1 MNRTSAPQ
9 MNPLLVLVLAGLP
22 VLVSAQSS
30 TQGTIRQAEPPAATE
45 PVAKPKLAAPAPGR
59 ASRAQ
64 RKPSA
69 QPKPAA
75 PAPVIAPLAPG
86 DLARRSEA
94 ELEALIAEQR
104 GVLKQSP
111 RDETARRNLGLIS
124 VEAANR
130 VLDAQSMGRTQDVAS
145 YAALIKASLADTIW
159 RVTQLAREDPVRA
172 QAALG
177 LYYAEG
183 VLVAKDPLRG
193 CDLFAKAAAAGH
205 LAAAYRSSE
214 CLAKSDPGSA
224 RRWLERSAS
233 GGNPAAQEALGRAC
247 IEGDNSDAAC
257 AKKWLEPAAAKGR
270 VSAMSVLAW
279 LYVREGTPES
289 SARASELYRAAAEGG
304 DLAAQ
309 NNLGELY
316 ETGRGVSRNAAQALF
331 WYRKSAESGFAPAQ
345 FNLAR
350 LLAFGLGTE
359 RDTVAAREWATK
371 AQGQGVAQASEL
383 LRLIA
388 EGEKPR

>member
-1 MNRTSAPQ
+1 MY
-9 MNPLLVLVLAGLP
+9 PLLGLVLAVLP
-22 VLVSAQSS
+22 ILVSAQSA
-30 TQGTIRQAEPPAATE
+30 TQGTIRRAEPPAAAE
-45 PVAKPKLAAPAPGR
+45 PVAEPKVVKPTS
-59 ASRAQ
+59 SRATKAK
-64 RKPSA
+64 RKQHP
-69 QPKPAA
+69 QPKPATPA
-75 PAPVIAPLAPG
+75 PALASLETG
-86 DLARRSEA
+86 DLAKRSAA

-104 GVLKQSP
+104 SVVKLSP

-130 VLDAQSMGRTQDVAS
+130 VLDAQSMGRMQDVNAYAS
-145 YAALIKASLADTIW
+145 LIKESLADTLW
-159 RVTQLAREDPVRA
+159 RVTQLAREDPARA

-177 LYYAEG
+177 LYYSEG
-183 VLVAKDPLRG
+183 VLVPKDPVRG
-193 CDLFAKAAAAGH
+193 CDHFAKAAAAGH

-214 CLAKSDPGSA
+214 CLAKIDPESA

-233 GGNPAAQEALGRAC
+233 GGNPAAQETLGRAC
-247 IEGDNSDAAC
+247 IEGTSVDAAC

-279 LYVREGTPES
+279 LYVREGTPVT
-289 SARASELYRAAAEGG
+289 AAKAAELYRAAADAG

-316 ETGRGVSRNAAQALF
+316 ETGRGVSRDAAQALV

-359 RDTVAAREWATK
+359 RDTAAAREWATK
-371 AQGQGVAQASEL
+371 AQGQGVAQAGEL